1 MTDFEPQPTIGPP
14 AYPTTT
20 DAPHNLRGD
29 VIDSLWVLVAAGI
42 PTGAIICGLGS
53 RLLMLLLRLTS
64 PESVIGITSDD
75 GFAIG
80 QVTPDGTY
88 SLLMLGATFGIIGA
102 AAYQWV
108 SPWLIGPTWFRR
120 LTVGL
125 AAGAVVGS
133 MLLHADGVDFTRL
146 KPTWLAIASF
156 IALPA
161 AFGAAIG
168 VTVDQVK
175 RNAAIGRQ
183 NRARWLWALAFP
195 ITLIPLAIATVV
207 LLAWKS
213 IQPQTQ
219 GAPTGTAAF
228 VVRSMWLAIA
238 TLGLVQLIDDIR
250 SIA

>member
-1 MTDFEPQPTIGPP
+1 MTDFEPQPTIGPSV
-14 AYPTTT
+14 YPTTV
-20 DAPHNLRGD
+20 DAPQNLRGD
-29 VIDSLWVLVAAGI
+29 IIDSVWALVAAGI
-42 PTGAIICGLGS
+42 PTGAAICGLGS

-64 PESVIGITSDD
+64 PESVIGVTSDD
-75 GFAIG
+75 GFTIG

-88 SLLMLGATFGIIGA
+88 SLLMLGATFGIIAA

-146 KPTWLAIASF
+146 KPTWLTIASF

-168 VTVDQVK
+168 ATVDKAK
-175 RNAAIGRQ
+175 RNAAIGQRNQ
-183 NRARWLWALAFP
+183 ARWLWVLAFP
-195 ITLIPLAIATVV
+195 ITLIPLAVATVV
-207 LLAWKS
+207 LLASKS
-213 IQPQTQ
+213 IQPKAQ
-219 GAPTGTAAF
+219 GAPTGTGAF
-228 VVRSMWLAIA
+228 VVRSIWLAIA
-238 TLGLVQLIDDIR
+238 TIGLVHLIDDIR